1 MVEKMSSA
9 VRSTISSIV
18 GLVVFALLLFIPA
31 GTRDY
36 WQAWVFL
43 GVVIVVS
50 SLPSLYLN
58 RIDPAAIER
67 RRRAGPKAETR
78 PIQKTVVTAIMVCF
92 AATMVVAGLDHRYG
106 WSNVP
111 AVLSI
116 VGNVLVAAGLG
127 AALLVVFQNRYAAAT
142 ITVEENQ
149 PLVSTG
155 LYGIVRHPMYSA
167 SLVMMIGMPLALGS
181 YWALPVALIGVV
193 PLIVRIL
200 DEEKLLR
207 QQLAGYDD
215 YTRQVCY
222 RLIPLAW

>member
-1 MVEKMSSA
+1 
-9 VRSTISSIV
+9 
-18 GLVVFALLLFIPA
+18 
-31 GTRDY
+31 
-36 WQAWVFL
+36 
-43 GVVIVVS
+43 
-50 SLPSLYLN
+50 
-58 RIDPAAIER
+58 
-67 RRRAGPKAETR
+67 
-78 PIQKTVVTAIMVCF
+78 
-92 AATMVVAGLDHRYG
+92 
-106 WSNVP
+106 
-111 AVLSI
+111 
-116 VGNVLVAAGLG
+116 
-127 AALLVVFQNRYAAAT
+127 VVFQNRYAAAT